1 MTDERL
7 PEIITNL
14 VSMERRR
21 NVDQEEVG
29 MKEQRQQWGLDIYN
43 LDTGWIGKSDVWV
56 PGDSVIHCETC
67 THWS

>member
-29 MKEQRQQWGLDIYN
+29 MKEQRQQ
-43 LDTGWIGKSDVWV
+43 
-56 PGDSVIHCETC
+56 
-67 THWS
+67 